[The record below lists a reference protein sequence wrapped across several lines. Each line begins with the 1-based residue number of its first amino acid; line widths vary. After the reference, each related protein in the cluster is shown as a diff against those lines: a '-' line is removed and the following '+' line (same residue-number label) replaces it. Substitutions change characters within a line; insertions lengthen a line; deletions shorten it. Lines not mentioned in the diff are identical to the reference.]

1 MTAARVEV
9 LDTVESDA
17 DTEVLAALV
26 RTVLAA
32 EAASV
37 AISVA
42 LVDDPTIR
50 ALHREFQDQDSATD
64 VLSFPLHDAED
75 EGPDVFDPDAE
86 GPGGEVVVSVDTAR
100 REAAARGVPF
110 EAELSLYVI
119 HGVLHIIGYDDLD
132 DAARAR
138 MRAAEARHLAAA
150 GYPADLF
157 TTTPCGDV
165 EKSEQMRTDATRKD
179 EGS

>member
-1 MTAARVEV
+1 MTSAPVEV
-9 LDTVESDA
+9 VDTVESGA
-17 DTEVLAALV
+17 DTEALAALV
-26 RTVLAA
+26 RMVLAA

-64 VLSFPLHDAED
+64 VLSFPLSDD
-75 EGPDVFDPDAE
+75 GDGPDAFDPDAE

-100 REAAARGVPF
+100 REAATRGVPF

-119 HGVLHIIGYDDLD
+119 HGVLHIIGYDDLE
-132 DAARAR
+132 DAPRER
-138 MRAAEARHLAAA
+138 MRAAEARHLASA

-157 TTTPCGDV
+157 ATAPGGH
-165 EKSEQMRTDATRKD
+165 ATRKD
-179 EGS
+179 EDS